1 MGLAQWRVK
10 VKIESFGFLF
20 RKKPIILT
28 FFLNLFNKLA
38 FAYRVAKLK
47 LFASISATDAKPRNV
62 GGNLKKQLTTKN
74 IQENEAISNCKIE

>member
-47 LFASISATDAKPRNV
+47 LFASISATDAKPFPVTGHAKRRHHNQ
-62 GGNLKKQLTTKN
+62 KQK
-74 IQENEAISNCKIE
+74 